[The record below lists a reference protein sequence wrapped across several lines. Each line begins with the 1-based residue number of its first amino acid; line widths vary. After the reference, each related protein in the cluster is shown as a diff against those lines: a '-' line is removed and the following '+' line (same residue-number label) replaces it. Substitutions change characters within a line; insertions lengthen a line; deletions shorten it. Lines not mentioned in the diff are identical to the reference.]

1 MLTLPKSTEFNR
13 RIPKQK
19 FYDNL
24 EINPALKRSFVE
36 QIKTVMWSNKIA
48 PSTVNLAP
56 GEQVTELEV
65 FTIQLSQQSLDE
77 KVLLQIDRVIPYHI
91 LFLLRFE
98 DKVQACVSYKE
109 KAESGDNA
117 FKVVRFYYTDWC
129 SEEDLQLRLDGLSLD
144 AVYENFVRQI
154 AGELEDSS
162 PIGEAVANAQ
172 QREKLQKQI
181 AQLEKK
187 ARTEKQ
193 PKRKFELVQEIKRL
207 QEELNGGNRGWTN

>member
-13 RIPKQK
+13 RISKQK

-24 EINPALKRSFVE
+24 DINPALKRSFVE
-36 QIKTVMWSNKIA
+36 QIKTVVWSNKIA
-48 PSTVNLAP
+48 PSTVNLAV

-65 FTIQLSQQSLDE
+65 FTIQLNQQSLDE

-117 FKVVRFYYTDWC
+117 FKVVRFYYTDW
-129 SEEDLQLRLDGLSLD
+129 SNEEDLQLRLDGISLD

-187 ARTEKQ
+187 ARAEKQ
-193 PKRKFELVQEIKRL
+193 PKRKFELVQEIRKL
-207 QEELNGGNRGWTN
+207 KEELYG